1 VTPTV
6 AVHRSDLRSYS
17 NRWWEAAPSAE
28 SRALRELSRL
38 LSGTDNLFAGIVE
51 PGMNVVVKPNWVI
64 DRHPRGLDEFSI
76 ITHSAVLSGV
86 VELVH
91 EALDGTGSV
100 TIADAP
106 QWNCDFENLLRITQ
120 VESIP
125 AALQP
130 RGLSTR
136 ILDLRQRSTASRGLT
151 RAADRKDLAG
161 DPAGYV
167 VVDLGEESAF
177 VGMPHPER
185 IYGADYDRSE
195 TVRHHSDARHEYLI
209 SKTVLD
215 ADVVVH
221 VPKLKTH
228 KRVGVTLNAKGM
240 VGINGDKNWIAHFRV
255 GPPSAGGD
263 EYPDELKVAA
273 KARNRAAGW
282 AKSRLLVSGSRSSER
297 LFNVVH
303 GTYRL
308 LKPVLGPL
316 RFPEQ
321 GDEMPE
327 GGNWHGNDTAWRMTA
342 DLARVV
348 LFADASGQMQREP
361 QRRFV
366 SIVDGIVAG
375 EGTGPLA
382 PDPKPCGVLIA
393 GTSLLAV
400 DLVAT
405 RLMGFDWRKVRSLQW
420 LVDESPQDLGVRSPG
435 EIRVASNVEAWE
447 RLMQDPTIRALDFVP
462 HPQWLGHIEI

>member
-1 VTPTV
+1 
-6 AVHRSDLRSYS
+6 
-17 NRWWEAAPSAE
+17 
-28 SRALRELSRL
+28 
-38 LSGTDNLFAGIVE
+38 
-51 PGMNVVVKPNWVI
+51 M
-64 DRHPRGLDEFSI
+64 
-76 ITHSAVLSGV
+76 
-86 VELVH
+86 
-91 EALDGTGSV
+91 
-100 TIADAP
+100 
-106 QWNCDFENLLRITQ
+106 
-120 VESIP
+120 
-125 AALQP
+125 
-130 RGLSTR
+130 
-136 ILDLRQRSTASRGLT
+136 
-151 RAADRKDLAG
+151 AG

-195 TVRHHSDARHEYLI
+195 TVRHHSEARHEYLI

-263 EYPDELKVAA
+263 EYPDELRAAA

-348 LFADASGQMQREP
+348 LFADSSGEMQREP

-382 PDPKPCGVLIA
+382 PDPKPCGCCSQARPFSQSISSRR
-393 GTSLLAV
+393 G
-400 DLVAT
+400 
-405 RLMGFDWRKVRSLQW
+405 
-420 LVDESPQDLGVRSPG
+420 
-435 EIRVASNVEAWE
+435 
-447 RLMQDPTIRALDFVP
+447 
-462 HPQWLGHIEI
+462 